1 MNQPHNPPR
10 NPSALY
16 DSIREAYLRYYDT
29 AFWLRD
35 EKLRDERRALLE
47 ADGAVFT
54 DPLIEPVL
62 PYSPAE
68 SIADVCAE
76 VGLSA
81 AVADSLGLMLFDGD
95 GGFRLRGHQAEAMR
109 HALGTGLTERNV
121 VVTSGTGSGKTES
134 FLLPV
139 LARLL
144 AEAEHWEPAPELNRW
159 WDSELAGS
167 VRWQPARSTQSRKAA
182 VRCMILYPTNA
193 LVEDQVSRLRRA
205 LTRGMASSDRG
216 PRFFFGRYT
225 SATLGSGERPKTVGE
240 ESAATVADELRRMEG
255 ERDRIAGAN
264 DEVVSQFS
272 DPRNG
277 ELLSRW
283 DMVQTP
289 PDILIT
295 NYSMLNVMLMR
306 DLEEPMFKATRD
318 WLTADSGHVLTLVVD
333 ELHTYRGTSG
343 SEVALVVRNLLMRLG
358 LQPDSPQLRCIGTS
372 ASLEEEAG
380 TSYLQAFFGVSEDS
394 FRIVPGHPKQPPFFA
409 EPLARREFEEAA
421 RIGDTADR
429 EVALRALLIERNL
442 PMRVAAACRKG
453 GEIRPRTLAEL
464 DRCLFDIQPSAGR
477 PGDSPAMRGVLEALV
492 FQTDV
497 EGASLDKV
505 SFRAHM
511 FTRLIS
517 GVWACTNPGCT
528 EVEGKYKYEGRRIGK
543 LFSIPASSCGCGS
556 RVLELL
562 YCFQCG
568 DVSLGGFVATDIDER
583 ADDWFLAPVRPG
595 ETDGPSQAARQQ
607 YGEYMWYWPGT
618 SNEDAFDQWKYRA
631 PGASVETRFRFIPA
645 SFDNGMGRLRPC
657 VGSFSQPDGLMMTV
671 ADRPEGHWR
680 VPALPDRCP
689 RCSTQFRNSK
699 MNMFFR
705 ANVRSPLRGHAVGGS
720 RIAQVLLDRVVRI
733 SETGSQGE
741 STIIFTDSRD
751 SAASTAAGV
760 EMNHFR
766 NMIRQLVLQELT
778 GSVSPVRLMRSIL
791 DGTELTDD
799 EVHSLEG
806 LKKDYPA
813 EWAAYRLE
821 SKGIADDSDH
831 ALITRFEGRY
841 AGNANALEWGVLLER
856 IARSLLS
863 MGHNP
868 AGPRASMQQFRKEP
882 WWRCYD
888 PPEPGLWQPLGPE
901 QAQRGQERA
910 LNSLTGYVADAVYD
924 RGGRDSESIGLGWLE
939 PKVLNYD
946 AIPLEAA
953 LAREVVLSAIRI
965 LGIAKWR
972 PPTENYGT
980 KTIPKPLRTYL
991 GAVAKRVE
999 REPETLERTV
1009 FSALRD
1015 ARVIDEE
1022 WILCLNSVDSPLEF
1036 VTVESPD
1043 VWVCENCATAHLH
1056 ESAGVCTAVGCN
1068 STKLL
1073 PSSGVDLGG
1082 DYYAWLA
1089 ADRPLRLRVEE
1100 LTGQTKPLSEQRRR
1114 QRAFKKAFLE
1124 PPAENSLTFG
1134 IDVLSVTTTMEVGV
1148 DIGSLRSVVMANVP
1162 PQRFNYQQRVGRAGR
1177 SGQPYSFALT
1187 VCRDRSHDNYY
1198 FNNTHKIT
1206 GDPPPQPYLDLERL
1220 TVLRRVVAAECLR
1233 RAFNALPFDQRP
1245 KRSSDSI
1252 HGIFGKSADW
1262 QTYRSKV
1269 STWLRQSE
1277 EIGDIVKRL
1286 AAYAGFSAAALAETA
1301 AWARMDL
1308 VGRIDDVAVS
1318 HIYQQQQLSERLAN
1332 AGVLPMFGFPT
1343 RSRRLYGKR
1352 VHKLYDEDRYSITDR
1367 PLEMA
1372 VSAFSPGS
1380 ETLKDKQ
1387 LYTCVGFVAYKHTWQ
1402 GARTVDPMGPGT
1414 HVWRCD
1420 SCGSIGVEEPN
1431 QPVAMCLVCGEGSR
1445 RFTLYQ
1451 PLGFRTDYD
1460 PRDFD
1465 DQAERAAGTGMPQL
1479 AASTLEGESV
1489 RVGAVTA
1496 TVCSGVDVFAVN
1508 DNFRRGFTFK
1518 KVKDGSV
1525 IVDDPSLYSDVPD
1538 FSHEGVISEFE
1549 GAIGSIGPTDVL
1561 ILGLESD
1568 QLPGPAGVIPV
1579 ARGNRSHMPAAYAA
1593 FWSFAQLFRLACAV
1607 ELDVSV
1613 DELRVGLQPTRVGEE
1628 VTYRVFLADALENGA
1643 GYAPYLGRPEVL
1655 ARVLDYMCVG
1665 AREAFEKHSHSST
1678 CDTSCPDCLR
1688 SYENRMV
1695 HSLLDWRLALDMAEI
1710 ARGRELVQS
1719 RWFDM
1724 GPVLAREFVE
1734 AFAYPGLRVEI
1745 AAGLVCVVAPDRRRA
1760 VVVGHPLW
1768 RRDEDYWLPE
1778 QVDARDSLP
1787 DGIDEVRMTDPFEMR
1802 RAPQNIYTWLV
1813 S

>member
-1 MNQPHNPPR
+1 VSQSPNPPR

-47 ADGAVFT
+47 LEGAIFT
-54 DPLIEPVL
+54 DPLMEPVL

-68 SIADVCAE
+68 SIAEVCAE
-76 VGLSA
+76 VGVSGS
-81 AVADSLGLMLFDGD
+81 VADILGLMLFEKDGS
-95 GGFRLRGHQAEAMR
+95 FRLRSHQAEAMR
-109 HALGTGLTERNV
+109 HALGKDVTRHNV

-144 AEAEHWEPAPELNRW
+144 VEAEDWGPAPELNRW
-159 WDSELAGS
+159 WDSERAGS
-167 VRWQPARSTQSRKAA
+167 TKWQPARSPKARQAA

-205 LTRGMASSDRG
+205 LTRGAVPTDAG

-225 SATLGSGERPKTVGE
+225 SATLGSGERPKTVGQ
-240 ESAATVADELRRMEG
+240 ESAATAADEYRKMEA
-255 ERDRIAGAN
+255 ERDRITGAD

-318 WLTADSGHVLTLVVD
+318 WLEADKSHVLTLVVD

-380 TSYLQAFFGVSEDS
+380 GAYLQAFFGVAEDS
-394 FRIVPGHPKQPPFFA
+394 FRIVPGRPKQPPFYPERLVRA
-409 EPLARREFEEAA
+409 QL
-421 RIGDTADR
+421 
-429 EVALRALLIERNL
+429 EVAASVGDPATRDAGLRQYLVDHDL
-442 PMRVAAACRKG
+442 PMRVAAACRQAD
-453 GEIRPRTLAEL
+453 ETRPRTLAEI
-464 DRCLFDIQPSAGR
+464 DRALFDVEPSHGR
-477 PGDSPAMRGVLEALV
+477 IGDSLAMRGALEALV
-492 FQTDV
+492 LQADL
-497 EGASLDKV
+497 EDDALDKV

-517 GVWACTNPGCT
+517 GFWACTNPACS
-528 EVEGKYKYEGRRIGK
+528 EVEEQYKYEGRRIGK
-543 LFSIPASSCGCGS
+543 LFSIPASSCACGS

-568 DVSLGGFVATDIDER
+568 DVSLGGFVATDVDER
-583 ADDWFLAPVRPG
+583 EDDWFLAPVRPG

-607 YGEYMWYWPGT
+607 YGEYMWYWPGKPDL
-618 SNEDAFDQWKYRA
+618 DALEQWKYRA
-631 PGASVETRFRFIPA
+631 PGASTETRFRFIPA
-645 SFDNGMGRLRPC
+645 SFDNGMGRLRPS
-657 VGSFSQPDGLMMTV
+657 VGGFAQPDGLMMSV
-671 ADRPEGHWR
+671 ADRPEGHWK

-689 RCSTQFRNSK
+689 RCSTQSRNSK

-733 SETGSQGE
+733 SENGSQGE

-751 SAASTAAGV
+751 AAAATAAGV

-766 NMIRQLVLQELT
+766 NMIRQLVLQELGHST
-778 GSVSPVRLMRSIL
+778 SPVTVMRSVL
-791 DGTELTDD
+791 DGTQLTEAETLALD
-799 EVHSLEG
+799 G
-806 LKKDYPA
+806 IKRDYPA

-821 SKGIADDSDH
+821 SRGVADDDDR
-831 ALITRFEGRY
+831 ALIARFEARY
-841 AGNANALEWGVLLER
+841 ADNANALEWGVLLDR

-868 AGPRASMQQFRKEP
+868 AGPKASMQSFRKEP
-882 WWRCYD
+882 WWRCYE
-888 PPEPGLWQPLGPE
+888 PPVEGLWQPLGPE
-901 QAQRGQERA
+901 QSQRGQERA
-910 LNSLTGYVADAVYD
+910 LNALTGYVADAVYD

-939 PKVLNYD
+939 PKALDYD
-946 AIPLEAA
+946 KIPLEIG
-953 LAREVVLSAIRI
+953 LAREVVLSAIRV
-965 LGIAKWR
+965 LGIAKRR
-972 PPTENYGT
+972 PPTENYGS
-980 KTIPKPLRTYL
+980 KSIPKPLRLYL
-991 GAVAKRVE
+991 ASVAKRSN
-999 REPETLERTV
+999 RESATLERAL
-1009 FSALRD
+1009 FGALRD
-1015 ARVIDEE
+1015 AGVIDDE
-1022 WILCLNSVDSPLEF
+1022 WVLRLNALDSPLEF
-1036 VTVESPD
+1036 VTVESSD
-1043 VWVCENCATAHLH
+1043 IWVCENCATAHLH
-1056 ESAGVCTAVGCN
+1056 KSAGICTAVGCN
-1068 STKLL
+1068 STRLQHA
-1073 PSSGVDLGG
+1073 SSSNRED

-1089 ADRPLRLRVEE
+1089 GDLPLRLRVEE

-1233 RAFNALPFDQRP
+1233 RAFRALPANQQP
-1245 KRSSDSI
+1245 TRSSDSI
-1252 HGIFGKSADW
+1252 HGIFGKSAEW
-1262 QTYRSKV
+1262 QTYRAGV
-1269 STWLRQSE
+1269 SNWLKQSHE
-1277 EIGDIVKRL
+1277 VGDVVLRL
-1286 AAYAGFSAAALAETA
+1286 AAYAGFSDSSLAETA
-1301 AWARMDL
+1301 AWIRADL
-1308 VGRIDDVAVS
+1308 PNRIDEVVES

-1343 RSRRLYGKR
+1343 RSRRLYGNKVR
-1352 VHKLYDEDRYSITDR
+1352 KLYDEDKYSITDR

-1380 ETLKDKQ
+1380 EILKDKQ
-1387 LYTCVGFVAYKHTWQ
+1387 LYTCVGFVAYQHTWQ

-1420 SCGSIGVEEPN
+1420 SCGSIGVEEPG
-1431 QPVAMCLVCGEGSR
+1431 QPIASCEVCGDPSR

-1479 AASTLEGESV
+1479 AANTLDGESAK
-1489 RVGAVTA
+1489 VGAVTA
-1496 TVCSGVDVFAVN
+1496 TICSGVDVFAVN

-1538 FSHEGVISEFE
+1538 FSFEGTISEFN

-1561 ILGLESD
+1561 IVSIESD
-1568 QLPGPAGVIPV
+1568 QLFGPVGVIPV
-1579 ARGNRSHMPAAYAA
+1579 ARGSRSHMPAAYAA
-1593 FWSFAQLFRLACAV
+1593 FWSFAQLFRLASAV

-1655 ARVLDYMCVG
+1655 ARVLDYMCNG
-1665 AREAFEKHSHSST
+1665 AREAFEKTAHSSA

-1710 ARGRELVQS
+1710 ARGRQLLQS
-1719 RWFDM
+1719 RWLDL
-1724 GPVLAREFVE
+1724 GPTLANDFVD
-1734 AFAYPGLRVEI
+1734 AFKYPGLRVDT
-1745 AAGLVCVVAPDRRRA
+1745 AAGLTCVLAPDRGRA

-1768 RRDEDYWLPE
+1768 RRDEGYWRPE
-1778 QVDARDSLP
+1778 QVEARDALP
-1787 DGIDEVRMTDPFEMR
+1787 DGIDEVRMTDSFEMR
-1802 RAPQNIYTWLV
+1802 RAPQNVYTWLV